1 MACFLTRGDLWQSW
15 EHGARIFDKLLLDGD
30 WALNNGNWQWLSCS
44 AFFHQYFRVY
54 SPVAFPKKTDKSGAY
69 VRKWLPQ
76 FKDFP
81 EKYIYEPWLAP
92 LSVQKA
98 HGCVVGESYPA
109 RIVLHEA
116 ASKANMDRM
125 AEAFDMGKAGQGAVQ
140 TGRAAVMAKGVG
152 GSAMGCSLAS
162 VEAWR
167 LASGVQLGL
176 LPAGGG
182 GGGGGGG
189 GAAAAAAAAAPPAAA
204 AAAAAAG
211 GGKKRRQQAEEEEE
225 EEVEV
230 VEEEEEEE
238 AAEEESRGAASSSA
252 SKKGR
257 R

>member
-1 MACFLTRGDLWQSW
+1 VACFLTRGDLWQSW

-92 LSVQKA
+92 LSVQRA

-109 RIVLHEA
+109 RIVVHET
-116 ASKANMDRM
+116 ASKANMGRM
-125 AEAFDMGKAGQGAVQ
+125 AEAFDMGKAGQSAVQ

-167 LASGVQLGL
+167 LAWGVQLGL

-182 GGGGGGG
+182 GGG
-189 GAAAAAAAAAPPAAA
+189 AAAAAAAAAVAAPSGAAA

-211 GGKKRRQQAEEEEE
+211 GGKKRRQQQQHEEEEEEEEE

-230 VEEEEEEE
+230 VEEKEEEE
-238 AAEEESRGAASSSA
+238 AHGAASSSA